1 MRKTFVIIFAV
12 AILGGLSFYVNKSN
26 ANDQIS
32 STSTTAD
39 STSSNSSD
47 LSASKNSNSSATGA
61 YKNGTYSGTTAE
73 TPYGAVQVAAV
84 ISGGKITD
92 IEFLKMPS
100 EEDRS
105 RQITKMA
112 IPLLKESTLNRQS
125 ARKLDMVTGAT
136 STYYGYQE
144 SLQAALDKAS

>member
-1 MRKTFVIIFAV
+1 VQLVFLAEGNKGMVIKDT
-12 AILGGLSFYVNKSN
+12 Y
-26 ANDQIS
+26 
-32 STSTTAD
+32 TTAG

-47 LSASKNSNSSATGA
+47 ISASKNTDSSAKGV
-61 YKNGTYSGTTAE
+61 YKNGTYSGTTAD

-105 RQITKMA
+105 QQITKMA
-112 IPLLKESTLNRQS
+112 KPLLKESTINRQS
-125 ARKLDMVTGAT
+125 ASKLDMVTGAT

-144 SLQAALDKAS
+144 SLQAALDKAI